1 MTKSGEFGEA
11 YHCKAEDVNRI
22 NDDKSNDDED
32 GVTKAGGFGGA
43 GHHRAEDE
51 DDNNDKSKDEDD
63 DDKGVTKAGGFGGAG
78 HHQHP
83 FLALRGL
90 SAATAKQN

>member
-32 GVTKAGGFGGA
+32 GVTKAGGFEGLA
-43 GHHRAEDE
+43 ITKLEIRMTTITRA
-51 DDNNDKSKDEDD
+51 KMMMMMMAR
-63 DDKGVTKAGGFGGAG
+63 V
-78 HHQHP
+78 
-83 FLALRGL
+83 
-90 SAATAKQN
+90 